1 MVRKQI
7 AHSTTLFQ
15 MFVSKIGKFDPT
27 FIEAIQ
33 RQINGSTSSVR
44 LTTLKRRELKIEK
57 KKKTE
62 QRRNQLSTFLK
73 PCVDLIPG
81 HELN

>member
-1 MVRKQI
+1 
-7 AHSTTLFQ
+7 

-33 RQINGSTSSVR
+33 RQINESTSSVR

-57 KKKTE
+57 KKKKLNNGE
-62 QRRNQLSTFLK
+62 INFPLS
-73 PCVDLIPG
+73 
-81 HELN
+81 LNHA